1 MKDIYSSFLLFFLSI
16 SLFAQNCNKRVTIKI
31 DDRFNST
38 LDNVEFCKSTP
49 VTISLTETFYSAKY
63 QWYFNN
69 EPLINQVNPT
79 LKVEKTGRYH
89 VIITENQCIY
99 RSNDFDAKLL
109 DNITPTVFFA
119 VNRNRND
126 ELYWDNYT
134 ICSKSDSVKIVCSLN
149 SIIQKNITFQWIKD
163 GIDIPNATNYYYA
176 ATKPGNYSVKLRQ
189 DNCLAVTRQVRV
201 DTSSNFNDTRLIINE
216 YSIKYDTLTFCE
228 GMLANLTLG
237 KAANSSKW
245 FRDGKEVFDRANL
258 NSLEVSQTGNY
269 YSTFGFGACQAKS
282 KPVHIKFGNEL
293 PPMEI
298 RGQLKSACI
307 LSLGGYVIGED
318 VATVGYD
325 NYRYY
330 WFKDGA
336 EMGTSIG
343 GIAVKTPGNYQ
354 TYATLNST
362 CKSRLSPSFTV
373 SKVLKP
379 RLYIDGY
386 GFYSKTQI
394 EVCNG
399 NFINIGLEGNIAFND
414 IVWYKDGQEI
424 KRGSLNS
431 LSTNLAGKYF
441 AIVFSSDCFVST
453 DTLEVKLTNPIS
465 TTYTSNCLN
474 GQTTVSVIQTDAYTY
489 QWYRNHQAISGAT
502 TNQFNVQSAGEYYVS
517 INDSKC
523 SVETQ
528 VISLGAKING
538 KTKYCEGETFELT
551 TNNNINNQWYGP
563 NGYIGN
569 NVRIFLQNI
578 TNKDEGLYRLNSVFG
593 TNCSY
598 TDSVYVTVNKSPTFD
613 ITSSTNKNATC
624 EGKNINLTVSNY
636 SFQNLDFYTWK
647 NPRGQIFSYNKDVRL
662 NNLKVSDAG
671 EYSLEIKNQSGC
683 SSIKTFNLEVIPTA
697 KCPSI
702 SIGLMSEEQCH
713 NTTFD
718 VPFTT
723 NAIAELD
730 TFVVLLNNPDPKYGI
745 VIGKGTKSPIKAVFP
760 SAYYVTSFYVYAL
773 KQGVVSEKAQR
784 IVAKEKTDPFINY
797 QYLGACTGRDVELK
811 LSDNAVSKYQS
822 YEWYNDNSEAIA
834 QNQQTIRV
842 NKTGAYSVK
851 ALQKNGCQINTSIP
865 AKVQIGIIKEPVIW
879 TESSPYVCEGG
890 KVNLNSLGY
899 APDVKFQW
907 KIDNKIIDDVNALKS
922 TYTAEKT
929 GYYSLQIQQGDCVS
943 ESQNVFISIG
953 KILNPSINKD
963 ELNYNIPFGQLLNP
977 STVEICDG
985 SSVNLIY
992 ESRVKTYSV
1001 REYDYY
1007 KSAFYITDP
1016 NIINGS
1022 TKIVWQ
1028 KDGKD
1033 ITDTKVI
1040 EQNMNYFN
1048 TFFYVKD
1055 SGEYRIKATNGS
1067 CVAYSEPMNVVVK
1080 SKINVK
1086 LRTEPTANVCEGK
1099 TVAISHTTLP
1109 NYDVKVFDWYKDGKK
1124 YFDQLSSPIYTTV
1137 RETGK
1142 YYGINKY
1149 QINDKVCEFQSDTI
1163 SIKIGGKV
1171 ADLSFMY
1178 LPDDVI
1184 TCEDTIQLQT
1194 QYYYLNSSDF
1204 IWKKDDRVIADAN
1217 KGTLKITQS
1226 GIYQAEYKIDNNCQ
1240 AVSKPY
1246 KVTFKSIKPNIVAE
1260 NNIICATNTKVLNA
1274 YIDNYGYKD
1283 THTYQWYRNGTLI
1296 PNSTN
1301 FRLITAQEGSY
1312 VVNLKYKDCSSN
1324 SEVFN
1329 LAKSSISD
1337 EIFPKDSI
1345 GICPNE
1351 MTELKVN
1358 KYANEKFTWLRNDS
1372 LLQNGTNIINVAKSG
1387 VYKAIISDNNCAVE
1401 TNTVKVNERII
1412 LPTATLSG
1420 DKNLIYGDTT
1430 NLKVSFTSTAPWTF
1444 KLNDGKEINT
1454 DKNPY
1459 LLLVN
1464 PTQSTTYELLS
1475 VKNICGE
1482 GKVFGKADVKIIVL
1496 GTETIENVTV
1506 SVFPNPLEEFCS
1518 LEIKS
1523 STPTNI
1529 SYTVVDN
1536 QGRIIKTSII
1546 KDKRDYL
1553 NDTIN
1558 LSNLPAGVYHLSL
1571 KINDKVLNRNI
1582 IKLK

>member
-1 MKDIYSSFLLFFLSI
+1 MKYICSSFLFFLLST

-31 DDRFNST
+31 DAPDGSYI
-38 LDNVEFCKSTP
+38 DDIEICKLT
-49 VTISLTETFYSAKY
+49 SLNLSLNQSFSSSATY
-63 QWYFNN
+63 QWYCDKQFIGSTT
-69 EPLINQVNPT
+69 PSH
-79 LKVEKTGRYH
+79 KVEKTGMYYA
-89 VIITENQCIY
+89 IIKEGNCTYQTNNFKVNLRENIVPNIFFDITRTEQK
-99 RSNDFDAKLL
+99 DFL
-109 DNITPTVFFA
+109 D
-119 VNRNRND
+119 
-126 ELYWDNYT
+126 ENYV
-134 ICSKSDSVKIVCSLN
+134 ICSKGGGINLFAISNTVF
-149 SIIQKNITFQWIKD
+149 KNISLQWIKD
-163 GIDIPNATNYYYA
+163 NQDIPYANDHNYFATE
-176 ATKPGNYSVKLRQ
+176 PGKYSLRIKQ
-189 DNCLAVTRQVRV
+189 DGCQAISRQLRV
-201 DTSSNFNDTRLIINE
+201 DTSSNFNNTKLVVNDYLIGN
-216 YSIKYDTLTFCE
+216 DTLTFCQ
-228 GMLANLTLG
+228 GMLAKLSIDRVSDTRRWYKDGIEMGNTANLNKVEVKQSGNYQVSFNYGGCSIKTKPVYIEFGNTLPPSEINSQWSSNCTLSLGSNMIARDYTAGYNIYQYNWIKDGVNIATTKGGLLVRSAGDYQVFVNMDNGCKSKISPKFTVSG
-237 KAANSSKW
+237 KPIIRLYSRSHGFIRDKKIEICSGNFLDLGTASNGSFTNVVW
-245 FRDGKEVFDRANL
+245 FKDGKEV
-258 NSLEVSQTGNY
+258 SS
-269 YSTFGFGACQAKS
+269 
-282 KPVHIKFGNEL
+282 
-293 PPMEI
+293 
-298 RGQLKSACI
+298 
-307 LSLGGYVIGED
+307 
-318 VATVGYD
+318 
-325 NYRYY
+325 
-330 WFKDGA
+330 
-336 EMGTSIG
+336 
-343 GIAVKTPGNYQ
+343 
-354 TYATLNST
+354 
-362 CKSRLSPSFTV
+362 
-373 SKVLKP
+373 
-379 RLYIDGY
+379 
-386 GFYSKTQI
+386 
-394 EVCNG
+394 
-399 NFINIGLEGNIAFND
+399 
-414 IVWYKDGQEI
+414 
-424 KRGSLNS
+424 GSLDYFTIGQS
-431 LSTNLAGKYF
+431 GKYHSVCYSEGCS
-441 AIVFSSDCFVST
+441 IIS
-453 DTLEVKLTNPIS
+453 DTLEVIVRPALN
-465 TTYTSNCLN
+465 TTYSSDCGNEK
-474 GQTTVSVIQTDAYTY
+474 TTISVLQNSSYSY
-489 QWYRNHQAISGAT
+489 QWYRNNELILNA
-502 TNQFNVQSAGEYYVS
+502 NKYQFNVTSRGEYHVS
-517 INDSKC
+517 INDAVC
-523 SVETQ
+523 SIQTSP
-528 VISLGAKING
+528 ISIGSRIEG
-538 KTKYCEGETFELT
+538 KLQFCEGETLELT
-551 TNNNINNQWYGP
+551 TTAHTNNQWYSPKGFVG
-563 NGYIGN
+563 NGTSIL
-569 NVRIFLQNI
+569 IQQL
-578 TNKDEGLYRLNSVFG
+578 TSADAGLYRLRSAFG

-598 TDSVYVTVNKSPTFD
+598 TDSVYVTVNKHPTFD
-613 ITSSTNKNATC
+613 ITSSINKNAIC

-636 SFQNLDFYTWK
+636 SFQNQDFYTWK

-662 NNLKVSDAG
+662 NTLKVSDAG
-671 EYSLEIKNQSGC
+671 EYSLEIKSQSGC
-683 SSIKTFNLEVIPTA
+683 SSTKIFNLEVIPTA

-702 SIGLMSEEQCH
+702 SIGAMSEEQCH
-713 NTTFD
+713 NATFD

-723 NAIAELD
+723 NAISELD

-760 SAYYVTSFYVYAL
+760 STYYVTSFYVYAL

-784 IVAKEKTDPFINY
+784 IVAKEQTEPFINY
-797 QYLGACTGRDVELK
+797 QYLGACTGKDVALK
-811 LSDNAVSKYQS
+811 LSDNVVSKYQS
-822 YEWYNDNSEAIA
+822 YEWYNDSGEKIA
-834 QNQQTIRV
+834 QNQQTIQV
-842 NKTGAYSVK
+842 NKTGSYSVK
-851 ALQKNGCQINTSIP
+851 ALQKNGCLMNTSTP
-865 AKVQIGIIKEPVIW
+865 AKVQIGTIKEPVIW
-879 TESSPYVCEGG
+879 TESSPYVCDGG
-890 KVNLNSLGY
+890 KVNLTSLGY

-929 GYYSLQIQQGDCVS
+929 GYYSLQIQQGDCVA

-992 ESRVKTYSV
+992 DSRVKTYSV

-1055 SGEYRIKATNGS
+1055 SGEYRVKATNGN

-1080 SKINVK
+1080 SKIKVK

-1109 NYDVKVFDWYKDGKK
+1109 NYDIKEFDWYKDDKK
-1124 YFDQLSSPIYTTV
+1124 YFDQSSSPVYTTA
-1137 RETGK
+1137 RETGN

-1149 QINDKVCEFQSDTI
+1149 QINDKVCEFQSDTV

-1171 ADLSFMY
+1171 ADLAFMY

-1204 IWKKDDRVIADAN
+1204 IWKKDDRVIANAN
-1217 KGTLKITQS
+1217 KGTLKITQP
-1226 GIYQAEYKIDNNCQ
+1226 GVYQAEYKIDNNCQ
-1240 AVSKPY
+1240 AISKPY

-1260 NNIICATNTKVLNA
+1260 NNIICATNAKVLNA
-1274 YIDNYGYKD
+1274 YINNYGYKD
-1283 THTYQWYRNGTLI
+1283 IHTYQWYRNGAMI

-1301 FRLITAQEGSY
+1301 FRLITAQEGNY

-1324 SEVFN
+1324 SEVFS
-1329 LAKSSISD
+1329 LKKSSISD

-1358 KYANEKFTWLRNDS
+1358 KYANEKFTWLKNDS

-1387 VYKAIISDNNCAVE
+1387 VYKAIVSDNNCAVE

-1420 DKNLIYGDTT
+1420 DRNLTYGDTT
-1430 NLKVSFTSTAPWTF
+1430 NLKVLFTSTAPWTF
-1444 KLNDGKEINT
+1444 KLNDGKEIST

-1459 LLLVN
+1459 SILVN
-1464 PTQSTTYELLS
+1464 PIQTTTYELLS

-1482 GKVFGKADVKIIVL
+1482 GKVFGKADIKIIIL
-1496 GTETIENVTV
+1496 GTETIENVNV

-1529 SYTVVDN
+1529 SYTIVDS
-1536 QGRIIKTSII
+1536 QGRIIKTISV

-1571 KINDKVLNRNI
+1571 RINDKVLNRNI